1 MINFNCCRDLQEA
14 MTSPDNSFFRIEE
27 NGVLFLTIGYTQTE
41 QGTGWFDQAILYCPF
56 CGKTLQ
62 TRDEIALKSQAIQ
75 TDERIN

>member
-14 MTSPDNSFFRIEE
+14 TTSPDNSFFRIEE

-62 TRDEIALKSQAIQ
+62 TRDEIALKSQVIQ
-75 TDERIN
+75 TDERIS